1 MFATKNFITQ
11 DHMTLSSKIE
21 NVPVFK
27 SMVTHK
33 VNKTLHDS
41 GELPSHY
48 YIWKT
53 NEKIDDLD
61 AGKYKIIKQLP
72 SNHNEK
78 ENTWKLLLR

>member
-48 YIWKT
+48 YI
-53 NEKIDDLD
+53 
-61 AGKYKIIKQLP
+61 
-72 SNHNEK
+72 
-78 ENTWKLLLR
+78 